1 MKFDSS
7 NWILKII
14 WALAQQKKSI
24 IDSNAIL
31 RAVINIID
39 KKSTLNKSL
48 KMATVRYE
56 SKTCKLL
63 KEASIRVA
71 FCFYRAYFELN
82 SLIQ

>member
-39 KKSTLNKSL
+39 KKEVRLTSL
-48 KMATVRYE
+48 
-56 SKTCKLL
+56 
-63 KEASIRVA
+63 
-71 FCFYRAYFELN
+71 
-82 SLIQ
+82 